1 MQFRVAPY
9 VVRKGRIFYACIANI
24 AFMAY
29 TMLFVA
35 AAQDK
40 YSGLTAISKAV
51 KIKIYKVIVKPVVVY
66 GSETWTITEMDR
78 EKPSTGVRKT
88 LGMIWRHSRK

>member
-51 KIKIYKVIVKPVVVY
+51 KIKIY
-66 GSETWTITEMDR
+66 
-78 EKPSTGVRKT
+78 
-88 LGMIWRHSRK
+88 